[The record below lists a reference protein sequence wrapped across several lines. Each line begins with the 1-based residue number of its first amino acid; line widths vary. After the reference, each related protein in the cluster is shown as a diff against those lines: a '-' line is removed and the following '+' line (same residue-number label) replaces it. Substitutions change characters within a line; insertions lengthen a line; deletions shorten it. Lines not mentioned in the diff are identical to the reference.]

1 MDRAVTTERLELDY
15 IASPR
20 HSRWIGLLLL
30 AVALFI
36 TADLLLRY
44 RDARLALQRYETAR
58 GLLAEER
65 RPSRAIPKDRLEEHT
80 RAAQSVIRQ
89 LALPWAAIVQ
99 AVEAAGSQDVA
110 VLQLQP
116 DAQQALFRL
125 TAEARGSD
133 QMLEYLRQLAATP
146 GLSEVHLISHQV
158 REDDPQRPVQFTLQ
172 ASFRGRS

>member
-20 HSRWIGLLLL
+20 RLRWIGLLLL
-30 AVALFI
+30 AVSLFI

-58 GLLAEER
+58 GLLADER
-65 RPSRAIPKDRLEEHT
+65 RPARTIPKERLEEHT
-80 RAAQSVIRQ
+80 KAAQSAIRQ

-99 AVEAAGSQDVA
+99 AVEAAGTSDVA

-125 TAEARGSD
+125 TAEARGSGP
-133 QMLEYLRQLAATP
+133 MLEYLRQLAATP
-146 GLSEVHLISHQV
+146 GLSDVHLLTHQV
-158 REDDPQRPVQFTLQ
+158 REDDPQRPVQFTIQ